1 MKTKQGRVTFSA
13 VGLGGR
19 ASAYLS
25 VLHEIYP
32 NDHQVVAVADPDPIK
47 QARARKD
54 YGLRDNQIFNTDLEL
69 MEQPRLSDVAVIATQ
84 DKLHLRGVQG
94 LLAKGYDLI
103 LEKPVATT
111 LEELKQVAKLSKSF
125 PDQMVAVCHVLRH
138 TLFFGKIRRIL
149 ESDWF
154 GPVVSIQH
162 NENIGYYHFA
172 HSYVRGPW
180 NNEQTSGPLA
190 LTKSCHDMDI
200 LLYLLG
206 DAHCRHISSYGDLS
220 IFNRKHYDPDTMAPM
235 CVDCP
240 QNESCAYSAPRV
252 YSSGKIKSM
261 VFDLSSK
268 DKVRENL
275 GTSPYGRC
283 VYHCDNNVADHQS
296 TAIEFD
302 NGVTATF
309 NLSAFTATAHRSLKV
324 MCQFGEIR
332 AIEKPY
338 LIETTDFRTDQTTVT
353 ELDVHDRGHGGGDK
367 AFMKDFMESYLH
379 GAPFNS
385 TLEQAIESHA
395 MALLAEESRKE
406 NGNAKCVSEWMQELW
421 QNGQRKTDR
430 TQI

>member
-1 MKTKQGRVTFSA
+1 MKMKQGRVTFSV

-25 VLHEIYP
+25 ALQELYP
-32 NDHQVVAVADPDPIK
+32 NEHQVVAVADPDPVK
-47 QARARKD
+47 QARARND
-54 YGLRDNQIFNTDLEL
+54 YGLEDNQIFDTDLEL
-69 MEQPRLSDVAVIATQ
+69 MEQPRLSDVAIVATQ
-84 DKLHLRGVQG
+84 DKLHLRDIRG

-111 LEELKQVAKLSKSF
+111 LEELREIAAVSKSF

-138 TLFFGKIRRIL
+138 TVFFGEIRRIL
-149 ESDWF
+149 ESGRF

-180 NNEQTSGPLA
+180 NNSETSGPLT

-200 LLYLLG
+200 LLYLLENT
-206 DAHCRHISSYGDLS
+206 HCQQISSYGALS
-220 IFNRKHYDPDTMAPM
+220 IFNRDHYDPATMAPM

-240 QNESCAYSAPRV
+240 QNESCAFSAPKL
-252 YSSGKIKSM
+252 YSSGKIKSV
-261 VFDLSSK
+261 VFDLSSV

-283 VYHCDNNVADHQS
+283 VYHCDNNVVDHQS
-296 TAIEFD
+296 TAIKFD

-309 NLSAFTATAHRSLKV
+309 NLSAFSAKVNRSLKI

-338 LIETTDFRTDQTTVT
+338 LIETTDFRTDETTVT
-353 ELDVHDRGHGGGDK
+353 ELDIRDRGHGGGDK
-367 AFMKDFMESYLH
+367 AFVKDFMESYLH
-379 GAPFNS
+379 GVPFNS
-385 TLEQAIESHA
+385 TLEHAIESHA
-395 MALLAEESRKE
+395 MALLAEESRKD
-406 NGNAKCVSEWMQELW
+406 NGNAKSVSQWMQGL
-421 QNGQRKTDR
+421 
-430 TQI
+430 

>member
-1 MKTKQGRVTFSA
+1 MKMKQGRVTFSV

-25 VLHEIYP
+25 ALQELYP
-32 NDHQVVAVADPDPIK
+32 NEHQVVAVADPDPVK
-47 QARARKD
+47 QARARND
-54 YGLRDNQIFNTDLEL
+54 YGLQDNQIFDTDLDL
-69 MEQPRLSDVAVIATQ
+69 MEQPRLSDVAIVATQ
-84 DKLHLRGVQG
+84 DKLHLRDIRG

-111 LEELKQVAKLSKSF
+111 LEELQEIAAVSKSF

-138 TLFFGKIRRIL
+138 TVFFGEIRRIL
-149 ESDWF
+149 ESGRF

-180 NNEQTSGPLA
+180 NNSETSGPLT

-200 LLYLLG
+200 LLYLLENT
-206 DAHCRHISSYGDLS
+206 HCQQISSYGALS
-220 IFNRKHYDPDTMAPM
+220 IFNRDHYDPATMAPM

-240 QNESCAYSAPRV
+240 QNESCAFSAPKL
-252 YSSGKIKSM
+252 YSSGKIKSV
-261 VFDLSSK
+261 VFDLSSV
-268 DKVRENL
+268 DKVRKNL

-283 VYHCDNNVADHQS
+283 VYHCDNNVVDHQS
-296 TAIEFD
+296 TAIQFD

-309 NLSAFTATAHRSLKV
+309 SLSAFSAKVNRSLKI

-338 LIETTDFRTDQTTVT
+338 LIETTDFRTDETTVT
-353 ELDVHDRGHGGGDK
+353 ELDIRDRGHGGGDK
-367 AFMKDFMESYLH
+367 AFVKDFMESYLH
-379 GAPFNS
+379 GVPFNS
-385 TLEQAIESHA
+385 TLEHAIESHA
-395 MALLAEESRKE
+395 MALLAEESRKD
-406 NGNAKCVSEWMQELW
+406 NGNAKSVSQWMQRL
-421 QNGQRKTDR
+421 
-430 TQI
+430 

>member
-1 MKTKQGRVTFSA
+1 MKMKQGRVTFSV

-25 VLHEIYP
+25 ALQELYP
-32 NDHQVVAVADPDPIK
+32 NEHQVVAVADPDPVK
-47 QARARKD
+47 QARARND
-54 YGLRDNQIFNTDLEL
+54 YGLQDNQIFETDLEL
-69 MEQPRLSDVAVIATQ
+69 MEQPRLSDVAIIATQ
-84 DKLHLRGVQG
+84 DKLHLRDIRG

-111 LEELKQVAKLSKSF
+111 LEELQEIAAVSKSF

-138 TLFFGKIRRIL
+138 TVFFGEIRRIL
-149 ESDWF
+149 ESGRF

-180 NNEQTSGPLA
+180 NNSETSGPLT

-200 LLYLLG
+200 LLYLLEN
-206 DAHCRHISSYGDLS
+206 AHCQQISSYGALS
-220 IFNRKHYDPDTMAPM
+220 IFNRDHYDPATMAPM

-240 QNESCAYSAPRV
+240 QKESCAFSAPKL
-252 YSSGKIKSM
+252 YSSGKIKSV
-261 VFDLSSK
+261 VFDLSSV

-283 VYHCDNNVADHQS
+283 VYHCDNNVVDHQS
-296 TAIEFD
+296 TAIQFD

-309 NLSAFTATAHRSLKV
+309 NLSAFSAKVNRSLKI

-338 LIETTDFRTDQTTVT
+338 LIETTDFRTDETTVT
-353 ELDVHDRGHGGGDK
+353 ELDIRDRGHGGGDK
-367 AFMKDFMESYLH
+367 AFVKDFMESYLH
-379 GAPFNS
+379 GVPFNS
-385 TLEQAIESHA
+385 TLEHAIESHA
-395 MALLAEESRKE
+395 MALLAEESRKD
-406 NGNAKCVSEWMQELW
+406 NGNAKSVSQWMQGL
-421 QNGQRKTDR
+421 
-430 TQI
+430 

>member
-1 MKTKQGRVTFSA
+1 MKQGRVTFSV

-25 VLHEIYP
+25 ALQELYP
-32 NDHQVVAVADPDPIK
+32 NEHQVVAVADPDPVK
-47 QARARKD
+47 QARARND
-54 YGLRDNQIFNTDLEL
+54 YGLQDNQIFDTDLDL
-69 MEQPRLSDVAVIATQ
+69 MEQPRLSDVAIVATQ
-84 DKLHLRGVQG
+84 DKLHLRDIRG

-111 LEELKQVAKLSKSF
+111 LEELQEIAAVSKSF

-138 TLFFGKIRRIL
+138 TVFFGEIRRIL
-149 ESDWF
+149 ESGRF

-180 NNEQTSGPLA
+180 NNSETSGPLT

-200 LLYLLG
+200 LLYLLENT
-206 DAHCRHISSYGDLS
+206 HCQQISSYGALS
-220 IFNRKHYDPDTMAPM
+220 IFNRNHYDPATMAPM

-240 QNESCAYSAPRV
+240 QNESCAFSAPKL
-252 YSSGKIKSM
+252 YSSGKIKSV
-261 VFDLSSK
+261 VFDLSSV

-283 VYHCDNNVADHQS
+283 VYHCDNNVVDHQS
-296 TAIEFD
+296 TAIKFD

-309 NLSAFTATAHRSLKV
+309 NLSAFSAKVNRSLKI

-338 LIETTDFRTDQTTVT
+338 LIETTDFRTDETTVT
-353 ELDVHDRGHGGGDK
+353 ELDIRDRGHGGGDK
-367 AFMKDFMESYLH
+367 AFVKDFMESYLH
-379 GAPFNS
+379 GVPFNS
-385 TLEQAIESHA
+385 TLEHAIESHA
-395 MALLAEESRKE
+395 MALLAEESRKD
-406 NGNAKCVSEWMQELW
+406 NGNAKSVSQWMQRL
-421 QNGQRKTDR
+421 
-430 TQI
+430 

>member
-1 MKTKQGRVTFSA
+1 MKQGRVTFSV

-25 VLHEIYP
+25 ALQELYP
-32 NDHQVVAVADPDPIK
+32 NEHQVVAVADPDPVK
-47 QARARKD
+47 QARARND
-54 YGLRDNQIFNTDLEL
+54 YGLQDNQIFDTDLDL
-69 MEQPRLSDVAVIATQ
+69 MEQPRLSDVAIVATQ
-84 DKLHLRGVQG
+84 DKLHLRDIRG

-111 LEELKQVAKLSKSF
+111 LEELQEIAAVSKSF

-138 TLFFGKIRRIL
+138 TVFFGEIRRIL
-149 ESDWF
+149 ESGRF

-180 NNEQTSGPLA
+180 NNSETSGPLT

-200 LLYLLG
+200 LLYLLENT
-206 DAHCRHISSYGDLS
+206 HCQQISSYGALS
-220 IFNRKHYDPDTMAPM
+220 IFNRDHYDPATMAPM

-240 QNESCAYSAPRV
+240 QNESCAFSAPKL
-252 YSSGKIKSM
+252 YSSGKIKSV
-261 VFDLSSK
+261 VFDRSSV

-283 VYHCDNNVADHQS
+283 VYHCDNNVVDHQS
-296 TAIEFD
+296 TAIKFD

-309 NLSAFTATAHRSLKV
+309 NLSAFSAKVNRSLKI

-338 LIETTDFRTDQTTVT
+338 LNETTDFRTDETTVT
-353 ELDVHDRGHGGGDK
+353 ELDIRDRGHGGGDK
-367 AFMKDFMESYLH
+367 AFVKDFMESYLH
-379 GAPFNS
+379 GVPFNS

-395 MALLAEESRKE
+395 MALLAEESRKD
-406 NGNAKCVSEWMQELW
+406 NGNAQSVAQWMQRL
-421 QNGQRKTDR
+421 
-430 TQI
+430 

>member
-1 MKTKQGRVTFSA
+1 MKMKQGRVTFSV

-25 VLHEIYP
+25 ALQELYP
-32 NDHQVVAVADPDPIK
+32 NEHQVVAVADPDPVK
-47 QARARKD
+47 QACARND
-54 YGLRDNQIFNTDLEL
+54 YGLQDNQIFDTDLDL
-69 MEQPRLSDVAVIATQ
+69 MEQPRLSDVAIVATQ
-84 DKLHLRGVQG
+84 DKLHLRDIRG

-111 LEELKQVAKLSKSF
+111 LEELQEIAAVSKSF

-138 TLFFGKIRRIL
+138 TVFFGEIRRIL
-149 ESDWF
+149 ENGRF
-154 GPVVSIQH
+154 GPVASIQH

-180 NNEQTSGPLA
+180 NNSETSGPLT

-206 DAHCRHISSYGDLS
+206 NTHCQQISSYGALL
-220 IFNRKHYDPDTMAPM
+220 IFNRDHYDPATMAPM
-235 CVDCP
+235 CVDCS
-240 QNESCAYSAPRV
+240 QNESCAFSAPKL
-252 YSSGKIKSM
+252 YSSGKIKSV
-261 VFDLSSK
+261 VFDLSSV

-283 VYHCDNNVADHQS
+283 VYHCDNNVVDHQS
-296 TAIEFD
+296 TAMQFD

-309 NLSAFTATAHRSLKV
+309 NLSAFSAKVNRSLKI

-338 LIETTDFRTDQTTVT
+338 LIETTDFRTDETTVT
-353 ELDVHDRGHGGGDK
+353 ELDIHDRGHGGGDK
-367 AFMKDFMESYLH
+367 AFVKDFMESYLH
-379 GAPFNS
+379 GVPFNS
-385 TLEQAIESHA
+385 TLEHAIESHA
-395 MALLAEESRKE
+395 MALLAEESRKD
-406 NGNAKCVSEWMQELW
+406 NGNAKSVSQWMQGL
-421 QNGQRKTDR
+421 
-430 TQI
+430 

>member
-1 MKTKQGRVTFSA
+1 MKMKQGRVTFSV

-25 VLHEIYP
+25 ALQELYP
-32 NDHQVVAVADPDPIK
+32 NEHQVVAVADPDPVK
-47 QARARKD
+47 QTRARND
-54 YGLRDNQIFNTDLEL
+54 YGLQDNQIFDTDLDL
-69 MEQPRLSDVAVIATQ
+69 MEQPRLSDVAIVATQ
-84 DKLHLRGVQG
+84 DKLHLRDIRG

-111 LEELKQVAKLSKSF
+111 LEELQEIAAVSKSF

-138 TLFFGKIRRIL
+138 TVFFGEIRRIL
-149 ESDWF
+149 ESGRF

-180 NNEQTSGPLA
+180 NNSETSGPLT

-200 LLYLLG
+200 LLFLLENT
-206 DAHCRHISSYGDLS
+206 HCRQISSYGALS
-220 IFNRKHYDPDTMAPM
+220 IFNRDHYDPATMAPM

-240 QNESCAYSAPRV
+240 QNESCAFSAPKL
-252 YSSGKIKSM
+252 YSSGKIKS
-261 VFDLSSK
+261 VGFDLSSV

-283 VYHCDNNVADHQS
+283 VYHCDNNVVDHQS
-296 TAIEFD
+296 TAIQFD

-309 NLSAFTATAHRSLKV
+309 NLSAFSAKVNRSLKI

-338 LIETTDFRTDQTTVT
+338 LIETTDFRTDETTVT
-353 ELDVHDRGHGGGDK
+353 ELDIRDRGHGGGDK
-367 AFMKDFMESYLH
+367 AFVKDFMESYLH
-379 GAPFNS
+379 GVPFNS
-385 TLEQAIESHA
+385 TLEHAIESHA
-395 MALLAEESRKE
+395 MALLAEESRKD
-406 NGNAKCVSEWMQELW
+406 NGNAKSVSQWMQGL
-421 QNGQRKTDR
+421 
-430 TQI
+430 

>member
-1 MKTKQGRVTFSA
+1 MKMKQGRVTFSV

-25 VLHEIYP
+25 ALQELYP
-32 NDHQVVAVADPDPIK
+32 NEHQVVAVADPDPVK
-47 QARARKD
+47 QARARND
-54 YGLRDNQIFNTDLEL
+54 YGLQDNQIFDTDLDL
-69 MEQPRLSDVAVIATQ
+69 MEQPRLSDVAIVATQ
-84 DKLHLRGVQG
+84 DKLHLRDIRG

-111 LEELKQVAKLSKSF
+111 LEELQEIAAVSKSF
-125 PDQMVAVCHVLRH
+125 PDQMVSVCHVLRH
-138 TLFFGKIRRIL
+138 TVFFGEIRRIL
-149 ESDWF
+149 ESGRF

-180 NNEQTSGPLA
+180 NNSETSGPLT

-206 DAHCRHISSYGDLS
+206 NTHCQQISSYGALS
-220 IFNRKHYDPDTMAPM
+220 IFNRDHYDPATMAPM

-240 QNESCAYSAPRV
+240 QNESCAFSAPKL
-252 YSSGKIKSM
+252 YSSGKIKSV
-261 VFDLSSK
+261 VFDLSSV

-283 VYHCDNNVADHQS
+283 VYHCDNNVVDHQS
-296 TAIEFD
+296 TAIKFD

-309 NLSAFTATAHRSLKV
+309 NLSAFSAKVNRSLKI

-338 LIETTDFRTDQTTVT
+338 LIETTDFRTDETTVT
-353 ELDVHDRGHGGGDK
+353 ELDIRDRGHGGGDK
-367 AFMKDFMESYLH
+367 AFVKDFMESYLH
-379 GAPFNS
+379 GVPFNS
-385 TLEQAIESHA
+385 TLEHAIESHA
-395 MALLAEESRKE
+395 MALLAEESRKD
-406 NGNAKCVSEWMQELW
+406 NGNSKSVSQWMQRL
-421 QNGQRKTDR
+421 
-430 TQI
+430 

>member
-1 MKTKQGRVTFSA
+1 MKMKQGRVTFSV

-25 VLHEIYP
+25 ALQELYP
-32 NDHQVVAVADPDPIK
+32 NEHQVVAVADPDPVK
-47 QARARKD
+47 QARARND
-54 YGLRDNQIFNTDLEL
+54 YGLQDNQIFDTDLDL
-69 MEQPRLSDVAVIATQ
+69 MEQPRLSDVAIVATQ
-84 DKLHLRGVQG
+84 DKLHLRDIRG

-111 LEELKQVAKLSKSF
+111 LEELQEIAAVSKSF

-138 TLFFGKIRRIL
+138 TVFFGEIRRIL
-149 ESDWF
+149 ESGRF

-180 NNEQTSGPLA
+180 NNSETSGPLT

-206 DAHCRHISSYGDLS
+206 NTHCQQISSYGALS
-220 IFNRKHYDPDTMAPM
+220 IFNRDHYDPATMAPM

-240 QNESCAYSAPRV
+240 QNESCAFSAPKL
-252 YSSGKIKSM
+252 YSSGKIKSV
-261 VFDLSSK
+261 VFDLSSV
-268 DKVRENL
+268 DKVRKNL

-283 VYHCDNNVADHQS
+283 VYHCDNNVVDHQS
-296 TAIEFD
+296 TAIKFD

-309 NLSAFTATAHRSLKV
+309 NLSAFSAKVNRSLKI

-338 LIETTDFRTDQTTVT
+338 LIETTDFRTDETTVT
-353 ELDVHDRGHGGGDK
+353 ELDIRDRGHGGGDK
-367 AFMKDFMESYLH
+367 AFVKDFMESYLH
-379 GAPFNS
+379 GVPFNS

-395 MALLAEESRKE
+395 MALLAEESRKD
-406 NGNAKCVSEWMQELW
+406 NGNAQSVAQWMQRL
-421 QNGQRKTDR
+421 
-430 TQI
+430 

>member
-1 MKTKQGRVTFSA
+1 MKQGRVTFSV

-25 VLHEIYP
+25 ALQELYP
-32 NDHQVVAVADPDPIK
+32 NEHQVVAVADPDPAK
-47 QARARKD
+47 QARARND
-54 YGLRDNQIFNTDLEL
+54 YGLQDNQIFDTDLDL
-69 MEQPRLSDVAVIATQ
+69 MEQPRLSDVAIVATQ
-84 DKLHLRGVQG
+84 DKLHLRDIRG

-111 LEELKQVAKLSKSF
+111 LEELQEIAAVSKSF

-138 TLFFGKIRRIL
+138 TVFFGEIRRIL
-149 ESDWF
+149 ESGRF

-180 NNEQTSGPLA
+180 NNSETSGPLT

-200 LLYLLG
+200 LLYLLENT
-206 DAHCRHISSYGDLS
+206 HCQQISSYGALS
-220 IFNRKHYDPDTMAPM
+220 IFNRDHYDPATMAPM

-240 QNESCAYSAPRV
+240 QNESCAFSAPKL
-252 YSSGKIKSM
+252 YSSGKIKSV
-261 VFDLSSK
+261 VFDLSSV

-283 VYHCDNNVADHQS
+283 VYHCDNNVVDHQS
-296 TAIEFD
+296 TAIQFD

-309 NLSAFTATAHRSLKV
+309 SLSAFSAKVNRSLKI

-338 LIETTDFRTDQTTVT
+338 LIETTDFRTDETTVT
-353 ELDVHDRGHGGGDK
+353 ELDIRDRGHGGGDK
-367 AFMKDFMESYLH
+367 AFVKDFMESYLH
-379 GAPFNS
+379 GVPFNS
-385 TLEQAIESHA
+385 TLEHAIESHA
-395 MALLAEESRKE
+395 MALLAEESRKD
-406 NGNAKCVSEWMQELW
+406 NGNAKSVSQWMQGL
-421 QNGQRKTDR
+421 
-430 TQI
+430 

>member
-1 MKTKQGRVTFSA
+1 MKQGRVTFSV

-25 VLHEIYP
+25 ALQELYP
-32 NDHQVVAVADPDPIK
+32 NEHQVVAVADPDPVK
-47 QARARKD
+47 QACARND
-54 YGLRDNQIFNTDLEL
+54 YGLQDNQIFDTDLDL
-69 MEQPRLSDVAVIATQ
+69 MEQPRLSDVAIVATQ
-84 DKLHLRGVQG
+84 DKLHLRDIRG

-111 LEELKQVAKLSKSF
+111 LEELQEIAAVSKSF

-138 TLFFGKIRRIL
+138 TVFFGEIRRIL
-149 ESDWF
+149 ESGRF

-180 NNEQTSGPLA
+180 NNSETSGPLT

-200 LLYLLG
+200 LLYLLENT
-206 DAHCRHISSYGDLS
+206 HCQQISSYGALS
-220 IFNRKHYDPDTMAPM
+220 IFNRDHYDPATMAPM

-240 QNESCAYSAPRV
+240 QNESCAFSAPKL
-252 YSSGKIKSM
+252 YSSGKIKSV
-261 VFDLSSK
+261 VFDLSSV

-283 VYHCDNNVADHQS
+283 VYHCDNNVVDHQS
-296 TAIEFD
+296 TAIKFD

-309 NLSAFTATAHRSLKV
+309 NLSAFSAKVNRSLKI

-338 LIETTDFRTDQTTVT
+338 LIETTDFRTDETTVT
-353 ELDVHDRGHGGGDK
+353 ELDIRDRGHGGGDK
-367 AFMKDFMESYLH
+367 AFVKDFMESYLH
-379 GAPFNS
+379 GVPFNS
-385 TLEQAIESHA
+385 TLEHAIESHA
-395 MALLAEESRKE
+395 MALLAEESRKD
-406 NGNAKCVSEWMQELW
+406 NGNAKSVSQWMQGL
-421 QNGQRKTDR
+421 
-430 TQI
+430 

>member
-1 MKTKQGRVTFSA
+1 MKQGRVTFSV

-25 VLHEIYP
+25 ALQELYP
-32 NDHQVVAVADPDPIK
+32 NEHQVVAVADPDPAK
-47 QARARKD
+47 QARARND
-54 YGLRDNQIFNTDLEL
+54 YGLQDNQIFDTDLDL
-69 MEQPRLSDVAVIATQ
+69 MEQPRLSDVAIVATQ
-84 DKLHLRGVQG
+84 DKLHLRDIRG

-111 LEELKQVAKLSKSF
+111 LEELQEIAAVSKSF

-138 TLFFGKIRRIL
+138 TVFFGEIRRIL
-149 ESDWF
+149 ESGRF

-180 NNEQTSGPLA
+180 NNSETSGPLT

-200 LLYLLG
+200 LLYLLENT
-206 DAHCRHISSYGDLS
+206 HCQQISSYGALS
-220 IFNRKHYDPDTMAPM
+220 IFNRDHYDPATMAPM

-240 QNESCAYSAPRV
+240 QNESCAFSAPKL
-252 YSSGKIKSM
+252 YSSGKIKSV
-261 VFDLSSK
+261 VFDLSSV
-268 DKVRENL
+268 DKVRKNL

-283 VYHCDNNVADHQS
+283 VYHCDNNVVDHQS
-296 TAIEFD
+296 TAIQFD

-309 NLSAFTATAHRSLKV
+309 SLSAFSAKVNRSLKI

-338 LIETTDFRTDQTTVT
+338 LIETTDFRTDETTVT
-353 ELDVHDRGHGGGDK
+353 ELDIRDRGHGGGDK
-367 AFMKDFMESYLH
+367 AFVKDFMESYLH
-379 GAPFNS
+379 GVPFNS
-385 TLEQAIESHA
+385 TLEHAIESHA
-395 MALLAEESRKE
+395 MALLAEESRKD
-406 NGNAKCVSEWMQELW
+406 NGNAKSVSQWMQGL
-421 QNGQRKTDR
+421 
-430 TQI
+430 

>member
-1 MKTKQGRVTFSA
+1 MKQGRVTFSV

-25 VLHEIYP
+25 ALQELYP
-32 NDHQVVAVADPDPIK
+32 NEHQVVAVADPDPAK
-47 QARARKD
+47 QARARND
-54 YGLRDNQIFNTDLEL
+54 YGLQDNQIFDTDLKL
-69 MEQPRLSDVAVIATQ
+69 MEQPRLSDVAIVATQ
-84 DKLHLRGVQG
+84 DKLHLRDIRG

-111 LEELKQVAKLSKSF
+111 LEELQEIAAVSKSF

-138 TLFFGKIRRIL
+138 TVFFGEIRRIL
-149 ESDWF
+149 ESGRF

-180 NNEQTSGPLA
+180 NNSETSGPLT

-200 LLYLLG
+200 LLYLLENT
-206 DAHCRHISSYGDLS
+206 HCQQISSYGALS
-220 IFNRKHYDPDTMAPM
+220 IFNRDHYDPATMAPM

-240 QNESCAYSAPRV
+240 QNESCAFSAPKL
-252 YSSGKIKSM
+252 YSSGKIKSV
-261 VFDLSSK
+261 VFDLSSV
-268 DKVRENL
+268 DKVRKNL

-283 VYHCDNNVADHQS
+283 VYHCDNNVVDHQS
-296 TAIEFD
+296 TAIQFD

-309 NLSAFTATAHRSLKV
+309 SLSAFSAKVNRSLKI

-338 LIETTDFRTDQTTVT
+338 LIETTDFRTDETTVT
-353 ELDVHDRGHGGGDK
+353 ELDIRDRGHGGGDK
-367 AFMKDFMESYLH
+367 AFVKDFMESYLH
-379 GAPFNS
+379 GVPFNS
-385 TLEQAIESHA
+385 TLEHAIESHA
-395 MALLAEESRKE
+395 MALLAEESRKD
-406 NGNAKCVSEWMQELW
+406 NGNAKSVSQWMQGL
-421 QNGQRKTDR
+421 
-430 TQI
+430 

>member
-1 MKTKQGRVTFSA
+1 MKQGRVTFSV

-25 VLHEIYP
+25 ALQELYP
-32 NDHQVVAVADPDPIK
+32 NEHQVVAVADPDPAK
-47 QARARKD
+47 QARARND
-54 YGLRDNQIFNTDLEL
+54 YGLQDNQIFDTDLDL
-69 MEQPRLSDVAVIATQ
+69 MEQPRLSDVAIVATQ
-84 DKLHLRGVQG
+84 DKLHLRDIRG

-111 LEELKQVAKLSKSF
+111 LEVLQEIAAVSKSF

-138 TLFFGKIRRIL
+138 TVFFGEIRRIL
-149 ESDWF
+149 ESGRF

-180 NNEQTSGPLA
+180 NNSETSGPLT

-200 LLYLLG
+200 LLYLLENT
-206 DAHCRHISSYGDLS
+206 HCQQISSYGALS
-220 IFNRKHYDPDTMAPM
+220 IFNRDHYDPATMAHM

-240 QNESCAYSAPRV
+240 QNESCAFSAPKL
-252 YSSGKIKSM
+252 YSSGKIKSV
-261 VFDLSSK
+261 VFDLSSV
-268 DKVRENL
+268 DKVRKNL

-283 VYHCDNNVADHQS
+283 VYHCDNNVVDHQS
-296 TAIEFD
+296 TAIQFD

-309 NLSAFTATAHRSLKV
+309 SLSAFSAKVNRSLKI

-338 LIETTDFRTDQTTVT
+338 LIETTDFRTDETTVT
-353 ELDVHDRGHGGGDK
+353 ELDIHDRGHGGGDK
-367 AFMKDFMESYLH
+367 AFVKDFMESYLH
-379 GAPFNS
+379 GVPFNS
-385 TLEQAIESHA
+385 TLEHAIESHA
-395 MALLAEESRKE
+395 MALLAEESRKD
-406 NGNAKCVSEWMQELW
+406 NGNAKSVSQWMQGL
-421 QNGQRKTDR
+421 
-430 TQI
+430 

>member
-1 MKTKQGRVTFSA
+1 MKQGRVTFSV

-25 VLHEIYP
+25 ALQELYP
-32 NDHQVVAVADPDPIK
+32 NEHQVVAVADPDPVK
-47 QARARKD
+47 QARARND
-54 YGLRDNQIFNTDLEL
+54 YGLQDNQIFDTDLDL
-69 MEQPRLSDVAVIATQ
+69 MEQPRLSDVAIVATQ
-84 DKLHLRGVQG
+84 DKLHLRDIRG

-111 LEELKQVAKLSKSF
+111 LEELQEIAAVSKSF

-138 TLFFGKIRRIL
+138 TVFFGEIRKIL
-149 ESDWF
+149 ESGRF

-180 NNEQTSGPLA
+180 NNSETSGPLT

-206 DAHCRHISSYGDLS
+206 NTHCQQISSYGALS
-220 IFNRKHYDPDTMAPM
+220 IFNRDHYDPATMAHM

-240 QNESCAYSAPRV
+240 QNESCAFSAPKL
-252 YSSGKIKSM
+252 YSSGKIKSV
-261 VFDLSSK
+261 VFDLSSV

-283 VYHCDNNVADHQS
+283 VYHCDNNVVDHQS
-296 TAIEFD
+296 TAIQFD
-302 NGVTATF
+302 NGVTAAF
-309 NLSAFTATAHRSLKV
+309 NLSAFSAKVNRSLKI

-338 LIETTDFRTDQTTVT
+338 LIETTDFRTDETTVT
-353 ELDVHDRGHGGGDK
+353 ELDIRDRGHGGGDK
-367 AFMKDFMESYLH
+367 AFVKDFMESYLH
-379 GAPFNS
+379 GVPFNS
-385 TLEQAIESHA
+385 TLEHAIESHA
-395 MALLAEESRKE
+395 MALLAEESRKD
-406 NGNAKCVSEWMQELW
+406 NGNAKSVSQWMQRL
-421 QNGQRKTDR
+421 
-430 TQI
+430 

>member
-1 MKTKQGRVTFSA
+1 

-25 VLHEIYP
+25 ALQELYP
-32 NDHQVVAVADPDPIK
+32 NEHQVVAVADPDPVK
-47 QARARKD
+47 QARARND
-54 YGLRDNQIFNTDLEL
+54 YGLQDNQIFDTDLDL
-69 MEQPRLSDVAVIATQ
+69 MEQPRLSDVAIVATQ
-84 DKLHLRGVQG
+84 DKLHLRDIRG

-111 LEELKQVAKLSKSF
+111 LEELQEIAAVSKSF

-138 TLFFGKIRRIL
+138 TVFFGEIRRIL
-149 ESDWF
+149 ESGRF

-180 NNEQTSGPLA
+180 NNSETSGPLT

-200 LLYLLG
+200 LLYLLENT
-206 DAHCRHISSYGDLS
+206 HCQQISSYGALS
-220 IFNRKHYDPDTMAPM
+220 IFNRDHYDPATMAPM

-240 QNESCAYSAPRV
+240 QNESCAFSAPKL
-252 YSSGKIKSM
+252 YSSGKIKSV
-261 VFDLSSK
+261 VFDLSSV

-283 VYHCDNNVADHQS
+283 VYHCDNNVVDHQS
-296 TAIEFD
+296 TAIKFD

-309 NLSAFTATAHRSLKV
+309 NLSAFSAKVNRSLKI

-338 LIETTDFRTDQTTVT
+338 LIETTDFRTDETTVT
-353 ELDVHDRGHGGGDK
+353 ELDIRDRGHGGGDK
-367 AFMKDFMESYLH
+367 AFVKDFMESYLH
-379 GAPFNS
+379 GVPFNS
-385 TLEQAIESHA
+385 TLEHAIESHA
-395 MALLAEESRKE
+395 MALLAEESRKD
-406 NGNAKCVSEWMQELW
+406 NGNAKSVSQWMQRL
-421 QNGQRKTDR
+421 
-430 TQI
+430 

>member
-1 MKTKQGRVTFSA
+1 MKQGRVTFSV

-25 VLHEIYP
+25 ALQELYP
-32 NDHQVVAVADPDPIK
+32 NEHQVVAVADPDPVK
-47 QARARKD
+47 QARARND
-54 YGLRDNQIFNTDLEL
+54 YGLQDNQIFDTDLDL
-69 MEQPRLSDVAVIATQ
+69 MEQPRLSDVAIVATQ
-84 DKLHLRGVQG
+84 DKLHLRDIRG

-111 LEELKQVAKLSKSF
+111 LEELQEIAAVSKSF

-138 TLFFGKIRRIL
+138 TVFFGEIRRIL
-149 ESDWF
+149 ESGRF

-180 NNEQTSGPLA
+180 NNSETSGPLT

-200 LLYLLG
+200 LLYLLENT
-206 DAHCRHISSYGDLS
+206 HCQQISSYGALS
-220 IFNRKHYDPDTMAPM
+220 IFNRNHYDPATMAPM

-240 QNESCAYSAPRV
+240 QNESCAFSAPKL
-252 YSSGKIKSM
+252 YSSGKIKSV
-261 VFDLSSK
+261 VFDLSSV
-268 DKVRENL
+268 DKVRKNL

-283 VYHCDNNVADHQS
+283 VYHCDNNVVDHQS
-296 TAIEFD
+296 TAIQFD

-309 NLSAFTATAHRSLKV
+309 SLSAFSAKVNRSLKI

-338 LIETTDFRTDQTTVT
+338 LIETTDFRTDETTVT
-353 ELDVHDRGHGGGDK
+353 ELDIHDRGHGGGDK
-367 AFMKDFMESYLH
+367 AFVKDFMESYLH
-379 GAPFNS
+379 GVPFNS
-385 TLEQAIESHA
+385 TLEHAIESHA
-395 MALLAEESRKE
+395 MALLAEESRKD
-406 NGNAKCVSEWMQELW
+406 NGNAKSVSQWMQGL
-421 QNGQRKTDR
+421 
-430 TQI
+430 

>member
-1 MKTKQGRVTFSA
+1 MKMKQGRVTFSV

-25 VLHEIYP
+25 ALQELYP
-32 NDHQVVAVADPDPIK
+32 NEHQVVAVADPDPVK
-47 QARARKD
+47 QARARND
-54 YGLRDNQIFNTDLEL
+54 YGLQDNQIFDTDLDL
-69 MEQPRLSDVAVIATQ
+69 MEQPRLSDVAIVATQ
-84 DKLHLRGVQG
+84 DKLHLRDIRG

-111 LEELKQVAKLSKSF
+111 LEELQEIAAVSKSF

-138 TLFFGKIRRIL
+138 TVFFGEIRRIL
-149 ESDWF
+149 ESGRF

-180 NNEQTSGPLA
+180 NNSETSGPLT

-206 DAHCRHISSYGDLS
+206 NTHCQQISSYGALS
-220 IFNRKHYDPDTMAPM
+220 IFNRDHYDPATMAPM

-240 QNESCAYSAPRV
+240 QNESCAFSAPKL
-252 YSSGKIKSM
+252 YSSGKIKSV
-261 VFDLSSK
+261 VFDLSSV

-283 VYHCDNNVADHQS
+283 VYHCDNNVVDHQS
-296 TAIEFD
+296 TAIKFD
-302 NGVTATF
+302 NGVTASF
-309 NLSAFTATAHRSLKV
+309 NLSAFSAKVNRSLKI

-338 LIETTDFRTDQTTVT
+338 LIETTDFRTDETTVT
-353 ELDVHDRGHGGGDK
+353 ELDIRDRGHGGGDK
-367 AFMKDFMESYLH
+367 AFVKDFMESYLH
-379 GAPFNS
+379 GVPFNS
-385 TLEQAIESHA
+385 TLEHAIESHA
-395 MALLAEESRKE
+395 MALLAEESRKD
-406 NGNAKCVSEWMQELW
+406 NGNAKSVSQWMQGL
-421 QNGQRKTDR
+421 
-430 TQI
+430 

>member
-1 MKTKQGRVTFSA
+1 MKMKQGRVTFSV

-25 VLHEIYP
+25 ALQELYP
-32 NDHQVVAVADPDPIK
+32 NEHQVVAVADPDPVK
-47 QARARKD
+47 QARARND
-54 YGLRDNQIFNTDLEL
+54 YGLQDNQIFDTDLKL
-69 MEQPRLSDVAVIATQ
+69 MEQPRLSDVAIVATQ
-84 DKLHLRGVQG
+84 DKLHLRDIRG

-111 LEELKQVAKLSKSF
+111 LEELQEIAAVSKSF

-138 TLFFGKIRRIL
+138 TVFFGEIRRIL
-149 ESDWF
+149 ESGRF

-180 NNEQTSGPLA
+180 NNSETSGPLT

-200 LLYLLG
+200 LLYLLENT
-206 DAHCRHISSYGDLS
+206 HCQQISSYGALS
-220 IFNRKHYDPDTMAPM
+220 IFNRDHYDPATMAPM

-240 QNESCAYSAPRV
+240 QNESCAFSAPKL
-252 YSSGKIKSM
+252 YSSGKIKSV
-261 VFDLSSK
+261 VFDLSSV

-283 VYHCDNNVADHQS
+283 VYHCDNNVVDHQS
-296 TAIEFD
+296 TAIQFD
-302 NGVTATF
+302 NGITATF
-309 NLSAFTATAHRSLKV
+309 NLSAFSAKVNRSLKI

-338 LIETTDFRTDQTTVT
+338 LIETTDFRTDETTVT
-353 ELDVHDRGHGGGDK
+353 ELDIRDRGHGGGDK
-367 AFMKDFMESYLH
+367 AFVKDFMESYLH
-379 GAPFNS
+379 GVPFNS
-385 TLEQAIESHA
+385 TLEHAIESHA
-395 MALLAEESRKE
+395 MALLAEESRKD
-406 NGNAKCVSEWMQELW
+406 NGNAKSVSQWMQGL
-421 QNGQRKTDR
+421 
-430 TQI
+430 

>member
-1 MKTKQGRVTFSA
+1 MKQGRVTFSV

-25 VLHEIYP
+25 ALQELYP
-32 NDHQVVAVADPDPIK
+32 NEHQVVAVADPDPVK
-47 QARARKD
+47 QARARND
-54 YGLRDNQIFNTDLEL
+54 YGLQDNQIFDTDLDL
-69 MEQPRLSDVAVIATQ
+69 MEQPRLSDVAIVATQ
-84 DKLHLRGVQG
+84 DKLHLRDIRG

-111 LEELKQVAKLSKSF
+111 LEELQEIAAVSKSF

-138 TLFFGKIRRIL
+138 TVFFGEIRRIL
-149 ESDWF
+149 ESGRF

-180 NNEQTSGPLA
+180 NNSETSGPLT

-200 LLYLLG
+200 LLYLLEKT
-206 DAHCRHISSYGDLS
+206 HCQQISSYGALS
-220 IFNRKHYDPDTMAPM
+220 IFNRDHYDPATMAPM

-240 QNESCAYSAPRV
+240 QNESCAFSAPKL
-252 YSSGKIKSM
+252 YSSGKIKSV
-261 VFDLSSK
+261 VFDLSSV

-283 VYHCDNNVADHQS
+283 VYHCDNNVVDHQS
-296 TAIEFD
+296 TAMQFD

-309 NLSAFTATAHRSLKV
+309 NLSAFSAKVNRSLKI

-338 LIETTDFRTDQTTVT
+338 LIETTDFRTDETTVT
-353 ELDVHDRGHGGGDK
+353 ELDIRDRGHGGGDK
-367 AFMKDFMESYLH
+367 AFVKDFMESYLH
-379 GAPFNS
+379 GVPFNS
-385 TLEQAIESHA
+385 TLEHAIESHA
-395 MALLAEESRKE
+395 MALLAEESRKD
-406 NGNAKCVSEWMQELW
+406 NGNAKSVSQWMQGL
-421 QNGQRKTDR
+421 
-430 TQI
+430 

>member
-1 MKTKQGRVTFSA
+1 MKMKQGRVTFSV

-25 VLHEIYP
+25 ALQELYP
-32 NDHQVVAVADPDPIK
+32 NEHQVVAVADPDPVK
-47 QARARKD
+47 QARARND
-54 YGLRDNQIFNTDLEL
+54 YGLQDNQIFDTDLDL
-69 MEQPRLSDVAVIATQ
+69 MEQPRLSDVAIVATQ
-84 DKLHLRGVQG
+84 DKLHLRDIRG

-111 LEELKQVAKLSKSF
+111 LEELQEIAAVSKSF

-138 TLFFGKIRRIL
+138 TVFFGEIRRIL
-149 ESDWF
+149 ESGRF

-180 NNEQTSGPLA
+180 NNSETSGPLT

-206 DAHCRHISSYGDLS
+206 NTHCQQISSYGSLS
-220 IFNRKHYDPDTMAPM
+220 IFNRDHYDSATMAPM

-240 QNESCAYSAPRV
+240 QNESCAFSAPKL
-252 YSSGKIKSM
+252 YSGGKIKSV
-261 VFDLSSK
+261 VFDLSSV

-283 VYHCDNNVADHQS
+283 VYHCDNNVVDHQS
-296 TAIEFD
+296 TAIQFD

-309 NLSAFTATAHRSLKV
+309 NLSAFSAKVNRSLKI

-338 LIETTDFRTDQTTVT
+338 LIETTDFRTDETTVT
-353 ELDVHDRGHGGGDK
+353 ELDIHDRGHGGGDK
-367 AFMKDFMESYLH
+367 AFVKDFMESYLH
-379 GAPFNS
+379 GVPFNS
-385 TLEQAIESHA
+385 TLEHAIESHA
-395 MALLAEESRKE
+395 MALLAEESRKD
-406 NGNAKCVSEWMQELW
+406 NGNAKSVSQWMQGL
-421 QNGQRKTDR
+421 
-430 TQI
+430 

>member
-1 MKTKQGRVTFSA
+1 MKMKQGRVTFSV

-25 VLHEIYP
+25 ALQELYP
-32 NDHQVVAVADPDPIK
+32 NEHQVVAVADPDPAK
-47 QARARKD
+47 QARARND
-54 YGLRDNQIFNTDLEL
+54 YGLQDNQIFDTDLDL
-69 MEQPRLSDVAVIATQ
+69 MEQPRLSDVAIVATQ
-84 DKLHLRGVQG
+84 DKLHLRDIRG

-111 LEELKQVAKLSKSF
+111 LEELQEIAAVSKSF

-138 TLFFGKIRRIL
+138 TVFFGEIRRIL
-149 ESDWF
+149 ESGRF

-180 NNEQTSGPLA
+180 NNSETSGPLT

-200 LLYLLG
+200 LLYLLENT
-206 DAHCRHISSYGDLS
+206 HCQQISSYGALS
-220 IFNRKHYDPDTMAPM
+220 IFNRDHYDPATMAPM

-240 QNESCAYSAPRV
+240 QNESCAFSAPKL
-252 YSSGKIKSM
+252 YSSGKIKSV
-261 VFDLSSK
+261 VFDLSSV

-283 VYHCDNNVADHQS
+283 VYHCDNNVVDHQS
-296 TAIEFD
+296 TAIQFD

-309 NLSAFTATAHRSLKV
+309 SLSAFSAKVNRSLKI

-338 LIETTDFRTDQTTVT
+338 LIETTDFRTDETTVT
-353 ELDVHDRGHGGGDK
+353 ELDIHDRGHGGGDK
-367 AFMKDFMESYLH
+367 AFVKDFMESYLH
-379 GAPFNS
+379 GVPFNS
-385 TLEQAIESHA
+385 TLEHAIESHA
-395 MALLAEESRKE
+395 MALLAEESRKD
-406 NGNAKCVSEWMQELW
+406 NGNAKSVSQWMQGL
-421 QNGQRKTDR
+421 
-430 TQI
+430 

>member
-1 MKTKQGRVTFSA
+1 MKQGRVTFSV

-25 VLHEIYP
+25 ALQELYP
-32 NDHQVVAVADPDPIK
+32 NEHQVVAVADPDPAK
-47 QARARKD
+47 QARARND
-54 YGLRDNQIFNTDLEL
+54 YGLQDNQIFDTDLDL
-69 MEQPRLSDVAVIATQ
+69 MEQPRLSDVAIVATQ
-84 DKLHLRGVQG
+84 DKLHLRDIRG

-111 LEELKQVAKLSKSF
+111 LEELQEIAAVSKSF

-138 TLFFGKIRRIL
+138 TVFFGEIRRIL
-149 ESDWF
+149 ESGRF

-180 NNEQTSGPLA
+180 NNSETSGPLT

-200 LLYLLG
+200 LLYLLENT
-206 DAHCRHISSYGDLS
+206 HCQQISSYGALS
-220 IFNRKHYDPDTMAPM
+220 IFNRDHYDPATMAPM

-240 QNESCAYSAPRV
+240 QNESCAFSAPKL
-252 YSSGKIKSM
+252 YSSGKIKSV
-261 VFDLSSK
+261 VFDLSSV

-283 VYHCDNNVADHQS
+283 VYHCDNNVVDHQS
-296 TAIEFD
+296 TAIQFD
-302 NGVTATF
+302 NGITATF
-309 NLSAFTATAHRSLKV
+309 NLSAFSAKVNRSLKI

-338 LIETTDFRTDQTTVT
+338 LIETTDFRTDETTVT
-353 ELDVHDRGHGGGDK
+353 ELDIRDRGHGGGDK
-367 AFMKDFMESYLH
+367 AFVKDFMESYLH
-379 GAPFNS
+379 GVPFNS
-385 TLEQAIESHA
+385 TLEHAIESHA
-395 MALLAEESRKE
+395 MALLAEESRKD
-406 NGNAKCVSEWMQELW
+406 NGNAKSVSQWMQGL
-421 QNGQRKTDR
+421 
-430 TQI
+430 

>member
-1 MKTKQGRVTFSA
+1 MKQGRVTFSV

-25 VLHEIYP
+25 ALQELYP
-32 NDHQVVAVADPDPIK
+32 NEHQVVAVADPDPAK
-47 QARARKD
+47 QARARND
-54 YGLRDNQIFNTDLEL
+54 YGLQDNQIFDSDLDL
-69 MEQPRLSDVAVIATQ
+69 MEQPRLSDVAIVATQ
-84 DKLHLRGVQG
+84 DKLHLRDIRG

-111 LEELKQVAKLSKSF
+111 LEELQEIAAVSKSF

-138 TLFFGKIRRIL
+138 TVFFGEIRRIL
-149 ESDWF
+149 ESGRF

-180 NNEQTSGPLA
+180 NNSETSGPLT

-200 LLYLLG
+200 LLYLLENT
-206 DAHCRHISSYGDLS
+206 HCQQISSYGALS
-220 IFNRKHYDPDTMAPM
+220 IFNRDHYDPATMTPM

-240 QNESCAYSAPRV
+240 QNESCAFSAPKL
-252 YSSGKIKSM
+252 YSSGKIKSV
-261 VFDLSSK
+261 VFDLSSV
-268 DKVRENL
+268 DKVRKNL

-283 VYHCDNNVADHQS
+283 VYHCDNNVVDHQS
-296 TAIEFD
+296 TAIQFD

-309 NLSAFTATAHRSLKV
+309 SLSAFSAKVNRSLKI

-338 LIETTDFRTDQTTVT
+338 LIETTDFRTDETTVT
-353 ELDVHDRGHGGGDK
+353 ELDIRDRGHGGGDK
-367 AFMKDFMESYLH
+367 AFVKDFMESYLH
-379 GAPFNS
+379 GVPFNS
-385 TLEQAIESHA
+385 TLEHAIESHA
-395 MALLAEESRKE
+395 MALLAEESRKD
-406 NGNAKCVSEWMQELW
+406 NGNAKSVSQWMQGL
-421 QNGQRKTDR
+421 
-430 TQI
+430 

>member
-1 MKTKQGRVTFSA
+1 MKMKQGRVTFSV

-25 VLHEIYP
+25 ALQELYP
-32 NDHQVVAVADPDPIK
+32 NEHQVVAVADPDPVK
-47 QARARKD
+47 QACARND
-54 YGLRDNQIFNTDLEL
+54 YGLQDNQIFETDLEL
-69 MEQPRLSDVAVIATQ
+69 MEQPRLSDVAIVATQ
-84 DKLHLRGVQG
+84 DKLHLRDIRG

-111 LEELKQVAKLSKSF
+111 LEELQEIAAVSKSF

-138 TLFFGKIRRIL
+138 TVFFGEIRRIL
-149 ESDWF
+149 ESGRF

-180 NNEQTSGPLA
+180 NNSETSGPLT

-200 LLYLLG
+200 LLYLLENT
-206 DAHCRHISSYGDLS
+206 HCQQISSYGALS
-220 IFNRKHYDPDTMAPM
+220 IFNRDHYDPATMAPM

-240 QNESCAYSAPRV
+240 QNESCAFSAPKL
-252 YSSGKIKSM
+252 YSSGKIKSV
-261 VFDLSSK
+261 VFDLSSV

-283 VYHCDNNVADHQS
+283 VYHCDNNVVDHQS
-296 TAIEFD
+296 TAIKFD

-309 NLSAFTATAHRSLKV
+309 NLSAFSAKVNRSLKI

-338 LIETTDFRTDQTTVT
+338 LIETTDFRTDETTVT
-353 ELDVHDRGHGGGDK
+353 ELDIRDRGHGGGDK
-367 AFMKDFMESYLH
+367 AFVKDFMESYLH
-379 GAPFNS
+379 GVPFNS

-395 MALLAEESRKE
+395 MALLAEESRKD
-406 NGNAKCVSEWMQELW
+406 NGNAKSVSQWMQRL
-421 QNGQRKTDR
+421 
-430 TQI
+430 

>member
-1 MKTKQGRVTFSA
+1 MKMKQGRVTFSV

-25 VLHEIYP
+25 ALQELYP
-32 NDHQVVAVADPDPIK
+32 NEHQVVAVADPDPAK
-47 QARARKD
+47 QARARND
-54 YGLRDNQIFNTDLEL
+54 YGLQDNQIFDTDLDL
-69 MEQPRLSDVAVIATQ
+69 MEQPRLSDVAIVATQ
-84 DKLHLRGVQG
+84 DKLHLRDIRG

-111 LEELKQVAKLSKSF
+111 LEELQEIAAVSKSF

-138 TLFFGKIRRIL
+138 TVFFGEIRRIL
-149 ESDWF
+149 ESGRF

-180 NNEQTSGPLA
+180 NNSETSGPLT

-200 LLYLLG
+200 LLYLLENT
-206 DAHCRHISSYGDLS
+206 HCQQISSYGALS
-220 IFNRKHYDPDTMAPM
+220 IFNRDHYDPATMAPM

-240 QNESCAYSAPRV
+240 QNESCAFSAPKL
-252 YSSGKIKSM
+252 YSSGKIKSV
-261 VFDLSSK
+261 VFDLSSV
-268 DKVRENL
+268 DKVRKNL

-283 VYHCDNNVADHQS
+283 VYHCDNNVVDHQS
-296 TAIEFD
+296 TAIQFD

-309 NLSAFTATAHRSLKV
+309 SLSAFSAKVNRSLKI

-338 LIETTDFRTDQTTVT
+338 LIETTDFRTDETTVT
-353 ELDVHDRGHGGGDK
+353 ELDIRDRGHGGGDK
-367 AFMKDFMESYLH
+367 AFVKDFMESYLH
-379 GAPFNS
+379 GVPFNS
-385 TLEQAIESHA
+385 TLEHAIESHA
-395 MALLAEESRKE
+395 MALLAEESRKD
-406 NGNAKCVSEWMQELW
+406 NGNAKSVSQWMQGL
-421 QNGQRKTDR
+421 
-430 TQI
+430 

>member
-1 MKTKQGRVTFSA
+1 MKMKQGRVTFSV

-25 VLHEIYP
+25 ALQELYP
-32 NDHQVVAVADPDPIK
+32 NEHQVVAVADPDPVK
-47 QARARKD
+47 QARARND
-54 YGLRDNQIFNTDLEL
+54 YGLQDNQIFDTDLDL
-69 MEQPRLSDVAVIATQ
+69 MEQPRLSDVAIVATQ
-84 DKLHLRGVQG
+84 DKLHLRDIRG

-111 LEELKQVAKLSKSF
+111 LEELQEIAAVSKSF

-138 TLFFGKIRRIL
+138 TVFFGEIRRIL
-149 ESDWF
+149 ESGRF

-180 NNEQTSGPLA
+180 NNSETSGPLT

-206 DAHCRHISSYGDLS
+206 NTHCQQISSYGALS
-220 IFNRKHYDPDTMAPM
+220 IFNRDHYDPATMAHM

-240 QNESCAYSAPRV
+240 QNESCAFSAPKL
-252 YSSGKIKSM
+252 YSSGKIKSV
-261 VFDLSSK
+261 VFDLSSV

-283 VYHCDNNVADHQS
+283 VYHCDNNVVDHQS
-296 TAIEFD
+296 TAMQFD

-309 NLSAFTATAHRSLKV
+309 NLSAFSAKVNRSLKI

-338 LIETTDFRTDQTTVT
+338 LIETTDFRTDETTVT
-353 ELDVHDRGHGGGDK
+353 ELDIRDRGHGGGDK
-367 AFMKDFMESYLH
+367 AFVKDFMESYLH
-379 GAPFNS
+379 GVPFNS
-385 TLEQAIESHA
+385 TLEHAIESHA
-395 MALLAEESRKE
+395 MALLAEESRKD
-406 NGNAKCVSEWMQELW
+406 NGNAKSVSQWMQGL
-421 QNGQRKTDR
+421 
-430 TQI
+430 

>member
-1 MKTKQGRVTFSA
+1 MKMKQGRVTFSV

-25 VLHEIYP
+25 ALQELYP
-32 NDHQVVAVADPDPIK
+32 NEHQVVAVADPDPVK
-47 QARARKD
+47 QTRARND
-54 YGLRDNQIFNTDLEL
+54 YGLQDNQIFDTDLDL
-69 MEQPRLSDVAVIATQ
+69 MDQPRLSDVAIVATQ
-84 DKLHLRGVQG
+84 DKLHLRDIRG

-111 LEELKQVAKLSKSF
+111 LEELQEIAAVSKSF

-138 TLFFGKIRRIL
+138 TVFFGEIRRIL
-149 ESDWF
+149 ESGRF

-180 NNEQTSGPLA
+180 NNSETSGPLT

-200 LLYLLG
+200 LLYLLENT
-206 DAHCRHISSYGDLS
+206 HCQQISSYGALS
-220 IFNRKHYDPDTMAPM
+220 IFNRDHYDPATMAPM

-240 QNESCAYSAPRV
+240 QNESCAFSAPKL
-252 YSSGKIKSM
+252 YSSGKIKSV
-261 VFDLSSK
+261 VFDLSSV

-283 VYHCDNNVADHQS
+283 VYHCDNNVVDHQS
-296 TAIEFD
+296 TAIQFD
-302 NGVTATF
+302 NGITATF
-309 NLSAFTATAHRSLKV
+309 NLSAFSAKVNRSLKI

-338 LIETTDFRTDQTTVT
+338 LIETTDFRTDETTVT
-353 ELDVHDRGHGGGDK
+353 ELDIRDRGHGGGDK
-367 AFMKDFMESYLH
+367 AFVKDFMESYLH
-379 GAPFNS
+379 GVPFNS
-385 TLEQAIESHA
+385 TLEHAIESHA
-395 MALLAEESRKE
+395 MALLAEESRKD
-406 NGNAKCVSEWMQELW
+406 NGNAKSVSQWMQGL
-421 QNGQRKTDR
+421 
-430 TQI
+430 

>member
-1 MKTKQGRVTFSA
+1 MKMKQGRVTFSV

-25 VLHEIYP
+25 ALQELYP
-32 NDHQVVAVADPDPIK
+32 NEHQVVAVADPDPVK
-47 QARARKD
+47 QARARND
-54 YGLRDNQIFNTDLEL
+54 YGLQDNQIFDTDLDL
-69 MEQPRLSDVAVIATQ
+69 MEQPRLSDVAIVATQ
-84 DKLHLRGVQG
+84 DKLHLRDIRG

-111 LEELKQVAKLSKSF
+111 LEELQEIAAVSKSF

-138 TLFFGKIRRIL
+138 TVFFGEIRKIL
-149 ESDWF
+149 ESGRF

-180 NNEQTSGPLA
+180 NNSETSGPLT

-206 DAHCRHISSYGDLS
+206 NTHCQQISSYGALS
-220 IFNRKHYDPDTMAPM
+220 IFNRDHYDPATMAPM

-240 QNESCAYSAPRV
+240 QNESCAFSAPKL
-252 YSSGKIKSM
+252 YSSGKIKSV
-261 VFDLSSK
+261 VFDLSSV

-283 VYHCDNNVADHQS
+283 VYHCDNNVVDHQS
-296 TAIEFD
+296 TAIKFD

-309 NLSAFTATAHRSLKV
+309 NLSAFSAKVNRSLKI

-338 LIETTDFRTDQTTVT
+338 LIETTDFRTDETTVT
-353 ELDVHDRGHGGGDK
+353 ELDIRDRGHGGGDK
-367 AFMKDFMESYLH
+367 AFVKDFMESYLH
-379 GAPFNS
+379 GVPFNS
-385 TLEQAIESHA
+385 TLEHAIESHA
-395 MALLAEESRKE
+395 MALLAEESRKD
-406 NGNAKCVSEWMQELW
+406 NGNAKSVSQWMQGL
-421 QNGQRKTDR
+421 
-430 TQI
+430 

>member
-1 MKTKQGRVTFSA
+1 MKMKQGRVTFSV

-25 VLHEIYP
+25 ALQELYP
-32 NDHQVVAVADPDPIK
+32 NEHQVVAVADPDPAK
-47 QARARKD
+47 QARARND
-54 YGLRDNQIFNTDLEL
+54 YGLQDNQIFDTDLDL
-69 MEQPRLSDVAVIATQ
+69 MEQPRLSDVAIVATQ
-84 DKLHLRGVQG
+84 DKLHLRDIRG

-111 LEELKQVAKLSKSF
+111 LEELQEIAAVSKSF

-138 TLFFGKIRRIL
+138 TVFFGEIRRIL
-149 ESDWF
+149 ESGRF

-180 NNEQTSGPLA
+180 NNSETSGPLT

-200 LLYLLG
+200 LLYLLENT
-206 DAHCRHISSYGDLS
+206 HCQQISSYGALS
-220 IFNRKHYDPDTMAPM
+220 IFNRDHYDPATMAPM

-240 QNESCAYSAPRV
+240 QNESCAFSAPKL
-252 YSSGKIKSM
+252 YSSGKIKSV
-261 VFDLSSK
+261 VFDLSSV

-283 VYHCDNNVADHQS
+283 VYHCDNNVVDHQS
-296 TAIEFD
+296 TAIQFD

-309 NLSAFTATAHRSLKV
+309 SLSAFSAKVNRSLKI

-338 LIETTDFRTDQTTVT
+338 LIETTDFRTDETTVT
-353 ELDVHDRGHGGGDK
+353 ELDIRDRGHGGGDK
-367 AFMKDFMESYLH
+367 AFVKDFMESYLH
-379 GAPFNS
+379 GVPFNS
-385 TLEQAIESHA
+385 TLEHAIESHA
-395 MALLAEESRKE
+395 MALLAEESRKD
-406 NGNAKCVSEWMQELW
+406 NGNAKSVSQWMQRL
-421 QNGQRKTDR
+421 
-430 TQI
+430 

>member
-1 MKTKQGRVTFSA
+1 MKMKQGRVTFSV

-25 VLHEIYP
+25 ALQELYP
-32 NDHQVVAVADPDPIK
+32 NEHQVVAVADPDPVK
-47 QARARKD
+47 QARARND
-54 YGLRDNQIFNTDLEL
+54 YGLQDNQIFDTDLDL
-69 MEQPRLSDVAVIATQ
+69 MEQPRLSDVAIVATQ
-84 DKLHLRGVQG
+84 DKLHLRDIRG

-111 LEELKQVAKLSKSF
+111 LEELQEIAAVSKSF

-138 TLFFGKIRRIL
+138 TVFFGEIRRIL
-149 ESDWF
+149 KSGRF

-172 HSYVRGPW
+172 HSYVRGSW
-180 NNEQTSGPLA
+180 NNSETSGPLT

-206 DAHCRHISSYGDLS
+206 NTHCQQISSYGALS
-220 IFNRKHYDPDTMAPM
+220 IFNRDHYDPATMAPM

-240 QNESCAYSAPRV
+240 QNESCAFSAPKL
-252 YSSGKIKSM
+252 YASGKIKSV
-261 VFDLSSK
+261 VFDLSSV

-283 VYHCDNNVADHQS
+283 VYHCDNNVVDHQS
-296 TAIEFD
+296 TAMQFG

-309 NLSAFTATAHRSLKV
+309 NLSAFSAKVNRSLKI

-338 LIETTDFRTDQTTVT
+338 LIETTDFRTDETTVT
-353 ELDVHDRGHGGGDK
+353 ELDIRDRGHGGGDK
-367 AFMKDFMESYLH
+367 AFVKDFMESYLH
-379 GAPFNS
+379 GVPFNS
-385 TLEQAIESHA
+385 TLEHAIESHA
-395 MALLAEESRKE
+395 MALLAEESRKD
-406 NGNAKCVSEWMQELW
+406 NGNAKSVSQWMQGL
-421 QNGQRKTDR
+421 
-430 TQI
+430 